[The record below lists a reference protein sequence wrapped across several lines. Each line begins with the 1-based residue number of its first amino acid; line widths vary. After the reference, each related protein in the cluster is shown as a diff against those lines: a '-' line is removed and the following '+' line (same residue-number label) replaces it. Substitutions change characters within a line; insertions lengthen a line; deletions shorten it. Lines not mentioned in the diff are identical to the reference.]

1 MKVGFIG
8 LGTMGASMAYNCLQ
22 GGNEMVVHDIRRESA
37 TQHLE
42 AGAVWADSP
51 REVAESSEIV
61 FTSLPGPT
69 EVEAVGLG
77 DDGIL
82 EGMSEGKVYFDLST
96 STPTLIRRIHEEA
109 AARGIHVLDAPVS
122 GGPRGAASRNL
133 AIWVGGD
140 KDVFD
145 RCKPVLDSIGDKAY
159 YVGPIGCGAIA
170 KLVHNCTGYIV
181 QAALAE
187 VFTMGVKAGV
197 EPLALWQAVRKGA
210 QGRRGTFE
218 GLAEHLLPGKFDP
231 PDFALRLARKDVDL
245 AVGVGRE
252 YDVPMRLAQL
262 TLQEMTE
269 ALNRGWGH
277 RDSRVAML
285 LQEERSG
292 VEVRVDE
299 ALLNAL
305 LEEERA
311 GGPGVVSFLIGMPS
325 SRQREG
331 TVIITRLK
339 LTNWRNFT
347 DVDVPLDRAFIIG
360 PNASGKSNLLDAIRF
375 LRDVAKREGGG
386 LQAAVGRRGGVR
398 QIRSLS
404 AHSGGGVGIEVHLSR
419 KSGEPAEW
427 EYRLSFN
434 VERSG
439 IHRTLVQEEIVKHRG
454 QVLLQR
460 PAQDDNADWFH
471 EVLI

>member
-22 GGNEMVVHDIRRESA
+22 GGNEMVVHDIRREAA
-37 TQHLE
+37 TRHLE
-42 AGAVWADSP
+42 AGADWADSP
-51 REVAESSEIV
+51 REVAEASEIV

-77 DDGIL
+77 EDGIL

-96 STPTLIRRIHEEA
+96 STPTLIRRIHEQA

-210 QGRRGTFE
+210 QGRRGAFE

-285 LQEERSG
+285 LQEERAG

-299 ALLNAL
+299 ELLRAL
-305 LEEERA
+305 LEEERQA
-311 GGPGVVSFLIGMPS
+311 GTG
-325 SRQREG
+325 
-331 TVIITRLK
+331 
-339 LTNWRNFT
+339 
-347 DVDVPLDRAFIIG
+347 
-360 PNASGKSNLLDAIRF
+360 
-375 LRDVAKREGGG
+375 
-386 LQAAVGRRGGVR
+386 
-398 QIRSLS
+398 
-404 AHSGGGVGIEVHLSR
+404 
-419 KSGEPAEW
+419 
-427 EYRLSFN
+427 
-434 VERSG
+434 
-439 IHRTLVQEEIVKHRG
+439 
-454 QVLLQR
+454 
-460 PAQDDNADWFH
+460 
-471 EVLI
+471 

>member
-77 DDGIL
+77 EDGIL

-96 STPTLIRRIHEEA
+96 STPTLIRRIHEQA

-145 RCKPVLDSIGDKAY
+145 RCKPVLDNIGDKAY

-285 LQEERSG
+285 LQEERAG

-299 ALLNAL
+299 ALLNAV
-305 LEEERA
+305 LEEERQA
-311 GGPGVVSFLIGMPS
+311 GS
-325 SRQREG
+325 
-331 TVIITRLK
+331 
-339 LTNWRNFT
+339 
-347 DVDVPLDRAFIIG
+347 
-360 PNASGKSNLLDAIRF
+360 
-375 LRDVAKREGGG
+375 
-386 LQAAVGRRGGVR
+386 
-398 QIRSLS
+398 
-404 AHSGGGVGIEVHLSR
+404 
-419 KSGEPAEW
+419 
-427 EYRLSFN
+427 
-434 VERSG
+434 
-439 IHRTLVQEEIVKHRG
+439 
-454 QVLLQR
+454 
-460 PAQDDNADWFH
+460 
-471 EVLI
+471 